1 MEEGAGL
8 GRSTRAS
15 AEGRLSGL
23 RPGPEVRAGVRA
35 GERVPGISLAVQGL
49 RLYASRAGAR
59 VPSRIRQLR
68 ARVAALWSGNK
79 NKLLL
84 LLFFKGSPHED
95 TGTFGS
101 DSRG

>member
-8 GRSTRAS
+8 GRGTGAS

-23 RPGPEVRAGVRA
+23 RHGPEVRTGVRA

-49 RLYASRAGAR
+49 RLRASRAGAR
-59 VPSRIRQLR
+59 VPSRVRQLR
-68 ARVAALWSGNK
+68 AHMAALWPGNK

-84 LLFFKGSPHED
+84 LFFFKESPCRD
-95 TGTFGS
+95 RNVWVRF
-101 DSRG
+101 